1 MATQARSFQIRADE
15 PPQFHGDDTGPTPTE
30 LLLASL
36 ASCLGMAV
44 VHAGRKRGVEL
55 PDLAVKVTGTY
66 QGPRFERIRV
76 EVASGLPPE
85 ELEEILERAV
95 RSCYVSNTLRT
106 PPDME
111 FVVGT

>member
-66 QGPRFERIRV
+66 QGPRFGRIRV
-76 EVASGLPPE
+76 EITSSLPRE
-85 ELEEILERAV
+85 ELEGILERAV